1 MPAGDVQDTLADTA
15 RIAGELGFTPR
26 TPLAEG
32 LARQLAWTREQEE
45 AA

>member
-1 MPAGDVQDTLADTA
+1 VPAGDVQDTLADA
-15 RIAGELGFTPR
+15 SRIQAELGFTPR

-32 LARQLAWTREQEE
+32 LARQLAWTRAQEE